1 MHYKVKQ
8 YILISNASKALFCTT
23 FKPEMSQSQNTFMD
37 LQTQAHLQIYQA
49 PSFFLLHRK
58 SLASSPPSFSGGYN
72 LYSHRGVQDLR
83 WIFVSAIYGIKKS
96 ILAFH

>member
-1 MHYKVKQ
+1 MLPRHCFVQLLSQKCLNHKTPLWTYKLRPTYK
-8 YILISNASKALFCTT
+8 YIKL
-23 FKPEMSQSQNTFMD
+23 
-37 LQTQAHLQIYQA
+37 HL
-49 PSFFLLHRK
+49 FFLLHRK

>member
-1 MHYKVKQ
+1 MTLFSTAAKPRVSQLQNVFYGLTDSCTLMHV
-8 YILISNASKALFCTT
+8 INLHLFSPFT
-23 FKPEMSQSQNTFMD
+23 
-37 LQTQAHLQIYQA
+37 
-49 PSFFLLHRK
+49 K
-58 SLASSPPSFSGGYN
+58 SLCLASSLLHVSSSGGDN